1 MCPYQAQDAL
11 GKRRT
16 GLSPRSRDYG
26 FTAGRGPVS
35 DIDARRLRQQ
45 SARTRQ
51 LLLEMIQRAGSGHI
65 GSSLSCVDIM
75 CTLKFSEMNW
85 SAARDRRDSDVFV
98 LSKGHAVPAWYA
110 VLMVSGELSL
120 TYLRSLRQIDSP
132 LQGHPDRV
140 RNGLVDVS
148 TGALGQGLSVAIGR
162 AYAKKMKRQ
171 PSYVYCLLGDG
182 ECQEGQIWEGV
193 MFAGA
198 RGVGNLIAL
207 IDLNRS
213 QNDGPAQEV
222 LDIGPLAPKLSAFGW
237 HVQTVDCHCHSE
249 LRNAVRAARM
259 ETSRPSAI
267 IARTRKGY
275 INASSVA
282 CQGKHS
288 GSLTA
293 EEIQKFSELL
303 ETGQ

>member
-1 MCPYQAQDAL
+1 
-11 GKRRT
+11 
-16 GLSPRSRDYG
+16 
-26 FTAGRGPVS
+26 VS
-35 DIDARRLRQQ
+35 DIDMRRLRQQ
-45 SARTRQ
+45 STRTRQ

-75 CTLKFSEMNW
+75 CTLKFGEMNW
-85 SAARDRRDSDVFV
+85 TAGRDRRNSDVFV

-110 VLMVSGELSL
+110 VLMVSGELPL

-140 RNGLVDVS
+140 RNTLVDVS

-162 AYAKKMKRQ
+162 ACAKKMKGQR
-171 PSYVYCLLGDG
+171 SYVYCLLGDG
-182 ECQEGQIWEGV
+182 ECQEGQIWEAV

-237 HVQTVDCHCHSE
+237 HVQTVDGHCHWE
-249 LRNAVRAARM
+249 LRNAARAARK
-259 ETSRPSAI
+259 ETGRPSAI

-275 INASSVA
+275 INATTVA
-282 CQGKHS
+282 CGGKHS
-288 GSLTA
+288 GSLTP
-293 EEIQKFSELL
+293 EEVRQLSELL
-303 ETGQ
+303 EAVH